1 MDIKSAM
8 RKHPLGIFIPVAVAI
23 LLGTLFSFM
32 LRHYF
37 GPANEGRPFTAST
50 AAVYASSF
58 PDTNGQMQTLQQWKG
73 KIAVINFWATWCPPC
88 REEMPELSD
97 LQEKYKDQGVVVI
110 GISTDTV
117 DKIRD
122 FVAESPVSYA
132 LLAGDTQAMDLSEQL
147 GNTKSALPYTV
158 IVRAD
163 GTIATTYFGRI
174 DTELL
179 EKTLIPLLNASKE
192 AVKTTAT
199 TPD

>member
-1 MDIKSAM
+1 
-8 RKHPLGIFIPVAVAI
+8 
-23 LLGTLFSFM
+23 M

-37 GPANEGRPFTAST
+37 APENEGRPFTAST
-50 AAVYASSF
+50 AALYASSF
-58 PDTNGQMQTLQQWKG
+58 PDANGHVQSMQQWKG
-73 KIAVINFWATWCPPC
+73 KVAVINFWATWCPPC

-122 FVAESPVSYA
+122 FVAESPVSYP
-132 LLAGDTQAMDLSEQL
+132 LLAGDMQAMDLSEQL

-158 IVRAD
+158 IVHAD

-179 EKTLIPLLNASKE
+179 EKTLIPLLNVGKE
-192 AVKTTAT
+192 TVKTIAT
-199 TPD
+199 MPD

>member
-1 MDIKSAM
+1 MNIKSAM
-8 RKHPLGIFIPVAVAI
+8 RKHPLGIFLPVLAAI
-23 LLGTLFSFM
+23 LLGTLFSFT

-37 GPANEGRPFTAST
+37 GPANEGRPFTGST
-50 AAVYASSF
+50 TALYASSF
-58 PDTNGQMQTLQQWKG
+58 PDGQGNIQAIQQWKG
-73 KIAVINFWATWCPPC
+73 KVSIINFWATWCPPC

-122 FVAESPVSYA
+122 FVAESPVSYP

-163 GTIATTYFGRI
+163 GTIANTYFGRI

-179 EKTLIPLLNASKE
+179 EKTLLPLLNTAGDI
-192 AVKTTAT
+192 VKSPVA